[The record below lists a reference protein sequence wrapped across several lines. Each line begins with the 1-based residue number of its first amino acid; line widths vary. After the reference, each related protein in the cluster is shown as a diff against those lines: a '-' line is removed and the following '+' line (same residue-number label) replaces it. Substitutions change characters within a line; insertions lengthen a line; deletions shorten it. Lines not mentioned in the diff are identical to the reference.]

1 MNRKETS
8 QRQSEEWVS
17 EIDSDAAWNGKFKET
32 NK

>member
-17 EIDSDAAWNGKFKET
+17 EMDSDAVWSGKLKET
-32 NK
+32 SK